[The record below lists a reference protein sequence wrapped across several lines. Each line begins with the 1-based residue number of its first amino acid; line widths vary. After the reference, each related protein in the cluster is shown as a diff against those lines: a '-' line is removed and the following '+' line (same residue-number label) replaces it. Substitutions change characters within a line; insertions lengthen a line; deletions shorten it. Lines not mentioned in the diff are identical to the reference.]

1 MRIAR
6 LEANTQIQSQMIAL
20 LTDPVWS
27 TIGGFVVIHELRK
40 ANMIGPVAD
49 DVLYAGLIA
58 NNPARPPGLVDRGG
72 RVLPAATSLALP
84 AAAAAGGAAAG
95 GAAAGGA
102 AAGGAAAG
110 GAAAGVTTL
119 AKGGAVALG
128 GAATT
133 AALMKAQEYLM
144 TKEQRKE
151 WKKQPLWRRV
161 LMSELG
167 LPGTQGISRRVGNLV
182 GSLFKRKKRRK

>member
-58 NNPARPPGLVDRGG
+58 INTARQPGLVDLAGRG
-72 RVLPAATSLALP
+72 LSAATSLALP
-84 AAAAAGGAAAG
+84 AA
-95 GAAAGGA
+95 A